1 MSVVKV
7 SNEVLL
13 EGSVGDVSVGV
24 SLENEVT
31 GIGVSTSMFVGLP
44 LGVLLAEIPV
54 IVFDEVK

>member
-31 GIGVSTSMFVGLP
+31 GIGVSTSMFVGLAAGSP
-44 LGVLLAEIPV
+44 PCRDSCDCI
-54 IVFDEVK
+54 